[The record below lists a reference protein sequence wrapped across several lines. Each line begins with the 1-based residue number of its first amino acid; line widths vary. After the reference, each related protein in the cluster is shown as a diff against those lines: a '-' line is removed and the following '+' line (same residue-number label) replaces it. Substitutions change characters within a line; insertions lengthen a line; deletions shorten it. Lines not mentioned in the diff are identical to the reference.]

1 MAVEIHD
8 DAVMP
13 KRRLRVDKKAAW
25 CGHLYEEG
33 SKKLGV
39 KCSNSHRGA
48 GDETNRQQLI

>member
-1 MAVEIHD
+1 MEIHD